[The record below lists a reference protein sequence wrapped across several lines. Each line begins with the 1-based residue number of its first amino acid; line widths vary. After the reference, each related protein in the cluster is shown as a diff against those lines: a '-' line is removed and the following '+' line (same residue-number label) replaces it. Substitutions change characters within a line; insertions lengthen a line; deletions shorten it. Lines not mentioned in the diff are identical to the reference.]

1 MLGSDKTID
10 VTALGELLIDFT
22 QNGMSPA
29 GNPILEANP
38 GGAPC
43 NVLAMLKNLG
53 RTCAFLGKVGRD
65 AFGDQLEETLQQVG
79 IETTGLVR
87 DEKVHTTL
95 AFVHTAPDGDRSF
108 SFYRDPG
115 ADRNLREE
123 EVDEDLIRRARIF
136 HFGSLSLTHE
146 PCRTATQKAVQVA
159 GEAGCLIS
167 FDPNL
172 RENLWPD
179 LTLAKEQ
186 IAWGLEQCQ
195 VLKISDNELVF
206 MTGEEDFD
214 RGAAILQEHYPNIRL
229 ICVTA
234 GGEGSIA
241 YYNGVNV
248 RVPGVRVDHVVE
260 TTGAGDTFC
269 ACLLNGLLDHDIEHL
284 TEEDLGRILGFAN
297 AAASVIVQ
305 RKGALKVMPKRKEI
319 PYRE

>member
-1 MLGSDKTID
+1 MSDSHKTID

-22 QNGMSPA
+22 QNGFSPA

-53 RTCAFLGKVGRD
+53 RTCAFLGKVGKD

-79 IETTGLVR
+79 IDTTGLKR
-87 DEKVHTTL
+87 DETVHTTL

-115 ADRNLREE
+115 ADRNLRAE
-123 EVDEDLIRRARIF
+123 EVEEDLIRKARIF

-146 PCRTATQKAVQVA
+146 PCRAATQKAVKIA
-159 GEAGCLIS
+159 REAGCLIS

-179 LTLAKEQ
+179 LDSAREQ
-186 IAWGLEQCQ
+186 IAWGLDQCQ
-195 VLKISDNELVF
+195 ILKISDNELVF
-206 MTGEEDFD
+206 LTGEEDFD
-214 RGAAILQEHYPNIRL
+214 KGAALLQKQYPGIRL
-229 ICVTA
+229 MCVTA

-241 YYNGVNV
+241 YYGGMTV
-248 RVPGVRVDHVVE
+248 RVPGIKVEQVLE

-269 ACLLNGLLDHDIEHL
+269 ACLLNGLLDHDPEKL
-284 TEEDLGRILGFAN
+284 TEEDLRRILAFAN
-297 AAASVIVQ
+297 AAASVIIQ
-305 RKGALKVMPKRKEI
+305 RKGALKVMPKREEI
-319 PYRE
+319 PFEE